1 MSQLTQTPFRARLDA
16 IPWSNFR
23 TCLGPADKMGEVLE
37 RLASTDLTAA
47 LAASRDLW
55 CDLVSGGIG
64 PPSVA
69 IHALPFVLDV
79 LPQAGD
85 QLTIELLELIWRCVH
100 FDRPDE
106 TATFQELRRMVIAQR
121 PRLFGYATDPNQE
134 IAELAKDILADI
146 GEKTVSSKPA

>member
-1 MSQLTQTPFRARLDA
+1 MSQLSQPPLRVRLDA

-37 RLASTDLTAA
+37 RLASTDSAA
-47 LAASRDLW
+47 AFAASRELW

-64 PPSVA
+64 PPPVA

-79 LPQAGD
+79 LPQAGE
-85 QLTIELLELIWRCVH
+85 QLTTELLELVWRCVH

-106 TATFQELRRMVIAQR
+106 MGTLQELRRMVIAQR
-121 PRLFGYATDPNQE
+121 TRLFGYVTDPNQE

-146 GEKTVSSKPA
+146 GEKTVIGKPA

>member
-79 LPQAGD
+79 LPQAGE

-134 IAELAKDILADI
+134 IAELAKDILAAI

>member
-1 MSQLTQTPFRARLDA
+1 MSQLTQTPLRARLDA

-37 RLASTDLTAA
+37 RLASTELTAA

-79 LPQAGD
+79 LPQAGE

-106 TATFQELRRMVIAQR
+106 TATFQELRRMIIAQR

>member
-1 MSQLTQTPFRARLDA
+1 MSQLTQTPLRARLDA

-64 PPSVA
+64 PPLVA

-79 LPQAGD
+79 LPQAGE

-134 IAELAKDILADI
+134 IAELAKDILAAI